1 MAVYK
6 RDGIGHIIPKN
17 KINSTK
23 GTWYVDKMIRGKRYR
38 FAVPEAMTRRQA
50 ERAEAKLKTEIFEA
64 RYGSKGKSSFVKF
77 VDEVYLPWS
86 KENKRSWKHDE
97 LYAKIINDFF
107 HGYNFEDISPLLVE
121 KFKRT
126 RRAGLT
132 NRGEQRAASAVNRE
146 MAQLSKMFSLAV
158 KLGFCSENPCRRV
171 DAFKVN
177 NRKERVVSHE
187 EEARILE
194 ALTGKLARLKTPVI
208 VALNC
213 GLRLGEIINMEWRHV
228 DFQKGVIEIPR
239 GSTKSG
245 KGRIAVMNRRV
256 KDALAELRGDSQSTG
271 RVFPFSKHE
280 ACKTFSRLCKDIGLS
295 GVTFHTCRHSF
306 SSRRAEAN
314 VNPFTARDLMGHEDI
329 HMTGDYTHTAIE
341 TMREAVTRL
350 ERASNRSDFAANLSQ
365 SSGEKNVEHA
375 K

>member
-6 RDGIGHIIPKN
+6 RDGSGHIIPKN

-38 FAVPEAMTRRQA
+38 FAVPEATTRRQA

-97 LYAKIINDFF
+97 LYAKIIKDFF
-107 HGYNFEDISPLLVE
+107 RGYNFEDISPLLIE
-121 KFKRT
+121 KFKRS
-126 RRAGLT
+126 RRSGLT
-132 NRGEQRAASAVNRE
+132 NRGRERAASTVNRE
-146 MAQLSKMFSLAV
+146 MAQSSKMFSLAL
-158 KLGFCSENPCRRV
+158 KLGFCSENSCRRV

-177 NRKERVVSHE
+177 NRKERVVTYE
-187 EEARILE
+187 EEGRILE

-213 GLRLGEIINMEWRHV
+213 GLRLGEIFNMEWRHV

-256 KDALAELRGDSQSTG
+256 KDAMAELRGDSDQAG
-271 RVFPFSKHE
+271 YVFPFDKQK
-280 ACKTFSRLCKDIGLS
+280 ACAAFSHLCKDIELG
-295 GVTFHTCRHSF
+295 GVTFHTLRHTF
-306 SSRRAEAN
+306 STRLAEAN
-314 VNPFTARDLMGHEDI
+314 VNPFTARDLMGHEEVN
-329 HMTGDYTHTAIE
+329 MTGYYTHTAIE

-350 ERASNRSDFAANLSQ
+350 ERVSNRSDFAANVSQ
-365 SSGEKNVEHA
+365 TSGSKNVEHA

>member
-1 MAVYK
+1 MTVYK
-6 RDGIGHIIPKN
+6 RDRFGHIIPKN

-23 GTWYVDKMIRGKRYR
+23 GTWYVDKMIRGRRYR
-38 FAVPEAMTRRQA
+38 FAVPEATTRRQA

-97 LYAKIINDFF
+97 LYAKIIKDFF
-107 HGYNFEDISPLLVE
+107 RGYNFEDISPLLIE

-126 RRAGLT
+126 RRAGMT
-132 NRGEQRAASAVNRE
+132 NRGEQRATSTVNRE
-146 MAQLSKMFSLAV
+146 MAQLSKMFSLAL

-177 NRKERVVSHE
+177 NRKERVVTYE
-187 EEARILE
+187 EEGRILE

-213 GLRLGEIINMEWRHV
+213 GLRLGEIFNMEWRHV

-256 KDALAELRGDSQSTG
+256 KDAMAELRGDSDQTG
-271 RVFPFSKHE
+271 YVFPFDKQK
-280 ACKTFSRLCKDIGLS
+280 ACAAFSHLCKDIELG
-295 GVTFHTCRHSF
+295 GVTFHTLRHTF
-306 SSRRAEAN
+306 STRLAEAN
-314 VNPFTARDLMGHEDI
+314 VNPFTARDLMGHEEVN
-329 HMTGDYTHTAIE
+329 MTGYYTHTAIE

-350 ERASNRSDFAANLSQ
+350 ERASNRSDFAANVSQ
-365 SSGEKNVEHA
+365 TSGEKNVEHA

>member
-6 RDGIGHIIPKN
+6 RDGFGRIIPKN

-38 FAVPEAMTRRQA
+38 FAVPEATTRRQA

-97 LYAKIINDFF
+97 LYAKIIKDFF
-107 HGYNFEDISPLLVE
+107 RGYNFEDISPLLIE

-132 NRGEQRAASAVNRE
+132 NRGEQRAASTVNRE
-146 MAQLSKMFSLAV
+146 MAQLSKMFSLAL

-177 NRKERVVSHE
+177 NRKERVVTYE
-187 EEARILE
+187 EEGRILE

-213 GLRLGEIINMEWRHV
+213 GLRLGEIFNIEWRHV

-256 KDALAELRGDSQSTG
+256 KDALAELRGDSDRAG
-271 RVFPFSKHE
+271 HVFPFDKQK
-280 ACKTFSRLCKDIGLS
+280 ACAAFSHLCKDIELG
-295 GVTFHTCRHSF
+295 GVTFHTLRHTF
-306 SSRRAEAN
+306 STRLAEAN
-314 VNPFTARDLMGHEDI
+314 VNPFTARDLMGHEEVN
-329 HMTGDYTHTAIE
+329 MTGYYTHTAIE

-350 ERASNRSDFAANLSQ
+350 ERASNHSDFAANVSQ
-365 SSGEKNVEHA
+365 TSGSKNVEHA

>member
-1 MAVYK
+1 
-6 RDGIGHIIPKN
+6 
-17 KINSTK
+17 
-23 GTWYVDKMIRGKRYR
+23 MIRGKRYR
-38 FAVPEAMTRRQA
+38 FAVPEATTRKQA

-97 LYAKIINDFF
+97 LYAKIIKDFF
-107 HGYNFEDISPLLVE
+107 RGYNFEDISPLLIE

-132 NRGEQRAASAVNRE
+132 NRGEQRAASTVNRE
-146 MAQLSKMFSLAV
+146 MAQLSKMFSLAL

-177 NRKERVVSHE
+177 NRKERVVTYE
-187 EEARILE
+187 EEGRILE

-213 GLRLGEIINMEWRHV
+213 GLRLGEIFNMEWRHV

-256 KDALAELRGDSQSTG
+256 KDALAELRGDSDQAG
-271 RVFPFSKHE
+271 HVFPFDKQK
-280 ACKTFSRLCKDIGLS
+280 ACAAFSRLCKDIGLN
-295 GVTFHTCRHSF
+295 GVTFHTLRHSF
-306 SSRRAEAN
+306 STRLAEAN

-329 HMTGDYTHTAIE
+329 HMTGYYTHTAIE

-350 ERASNRSDFAANLSQ
+350 EKPSNRSDFAANVSQ
-365 SSGEKNVEHA
+365 ASGEKNV
-375 K
+375 